1 MMPIEQSPIKPEVL
15 YQTSLFYMF
24 LLGYLMY
31 FIIASSFK
39 YNELNMMTQII
50 KYQEIIRK
58 INYRFNVFDNND
70 VDIFDLHNM
79 IRTLDNYS
87 DSESSESDSSESDSS
102 ESESDSDSLNDSDE
116 EVEKAGLILYGMSKG
131 KNWVY

>member
-1 MMPIEQSPIKPEVL
+1 VL

-24 LLGYLMY
+24 LLGYIMY

-70 VDIFDLHNM
+70 VEIFDLHNM
-79 IRTLDNYS
+79 IRTLDNFS
-87 DSESSESDSSESDSS
+87 ESESSESESSESESGRTCESVSS